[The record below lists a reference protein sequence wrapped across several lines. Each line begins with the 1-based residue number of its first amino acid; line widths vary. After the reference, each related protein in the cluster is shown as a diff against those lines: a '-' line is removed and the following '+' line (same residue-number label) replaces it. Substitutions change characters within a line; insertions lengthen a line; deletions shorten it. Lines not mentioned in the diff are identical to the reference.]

1 MAYVYKMC
9 IVSTSLNVIMYKVLG
24 LSPTLRKK
32 DTLREHWKVL

>member
-32 DTLREHWKVL
+32 KAKDTLREH